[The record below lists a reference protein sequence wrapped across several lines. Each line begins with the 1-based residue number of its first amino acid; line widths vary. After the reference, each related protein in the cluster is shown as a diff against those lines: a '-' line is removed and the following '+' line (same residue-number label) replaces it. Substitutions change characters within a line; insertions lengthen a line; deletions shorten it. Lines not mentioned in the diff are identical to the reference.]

1 LGGPSSAFYY
11 FIIFSIIILLFLLFF
26 IVFLFFFIEL
36 LLFYYFLRLFS
47 FQLRLL
53 VLVFFGVVAA
63 FLAFDFEGR
72 AGLALLLRLL
82 VQRAGLPVCCSLHQP
97 RKPKRSYVWSGV
109 SSI

>member
-1 LGGPSSAFYY
+1 LGGPSSTFYY
-11 FIIFSIIILLFLLFF
+11 FIIFSIIILLFLLYFIIFF
-26 IVFLFFFIEL
+26 EL

-47 FQLRLL
+47 FPLRLL

-63 FLAFDFEGR
+63 FLGFDFEGR

-82 VQRAGLPVCCSLHQP
+82 VQRGCLFVALSISHGS
-97 RKPKRSYVWSGV
+97 RSEVWSGV

>member
-1 LGGPSSAFYY
+1 
-11 FIIFSIIILLFLLFF
+11 LFF
-26 IVFLFFFIEL
+26 YFFFIEL

-63 FLAFDFEGR
+63 FLGFDFEGR

-82 VQRAGLPVCCSLHQP
+82 VQRGCLFVALSISHGSRSEVTFGAVFRAFEVFRFCC
-97 RKPKRSYVWSGV
+97 WE
-109 SSI
+109 